1 MSRHSDTVAMILA
14 AGEGTRMRPLTHYC
28 PKPLLPFGG
37 IPILERIAARLTPL
51 HLHAIGINAH
61 HLADQLLPWVHTHH
75 PKWITNHEASL
86 LGSGGGVRAMHA
98 LLPPS
103 KHFLYHNGDIF
114 TDASIDRLMQE
125 HRAHNAQV
133 TMLLTPAERADGNVG
148 FDPTTL
154 RVTTLPAHD
163 RIVQTQPNA
172 TPASFGGIMVF
183 ERSLIEEL
191 PKDHIAP
198 CIIRDA
204 ITPALLRG
212 AHIHALYHAGICSD
226 LGTPAR
232 WLHGLRALHAP
243 PFADE
248 TLAQLPEPITLRH
261 NGDHVRFVPASERPV
276 P

>member
-1 MSRHSDTVAMILA
+1 MSSRSDTVAMILA

-28 PKPLLPFGG
+28 PKPLLPFDG
-37 IPILERIAARLTPL
+37 IPILERIAAHLTPL
-51 HLHAIGINAH
+51 HLRAIGINAH

-75 PKWITNHEASL
+75 PDWITHHEATL

-114 TDASIDRLMQE
+114 TDASIDRLMHE
-125 HRAHNAQV
+125 HRATNAHV

-163 RIVQTQPNA
+163 RIVHTQPNA
-172 TPASFGGIMVF
+172 TPASFGGIMIF
-183 ERSLIEEL
+183 ERSLLEQL
-191 PKDHIAP
+191 PKDNPAP

-204 ITPALLRG
+204 VTPALLLG
-212 AHIHALYHAGICSD
+212 AHIHALYHTGICSD
-226 LGTPAR
+226 LGTPKR
-232 WLHGLRALHAP
+232 WLQGLASVHSP

-248 TLAQLPEPITLRH
+248 TLPQLHAPITLRYR
-261 NGDHVRFVPASERPV
+261 NAHVRFVPE
-276 P
+276 